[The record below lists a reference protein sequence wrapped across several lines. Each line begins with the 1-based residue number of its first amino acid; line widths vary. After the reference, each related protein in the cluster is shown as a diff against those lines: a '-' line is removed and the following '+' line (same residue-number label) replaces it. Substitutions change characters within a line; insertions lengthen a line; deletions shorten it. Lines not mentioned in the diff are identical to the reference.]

1 MNRIIALLVLVLTIG
16 TLATCQQQ
24 RINRAKAAWADAIA
38 EYEKSKA
45 TLAAAGRLLKLARSE
60 TKVVTKY
67 VDRVQVVRERGAT
80 ITKEVPV
87 YVTAQADA
95 ACPVPVGFVRIH
107 DAAAQGADLA
117 GSAGDPDAP
126 AAGVALSTVADTV
139 AGNYTA
145 CHANA
150 EQVVALQDYIVELH
164 TAMRTQQEGAP

>member
-1 MNRIIALLVLVLTIG
+1 MNRIIALLVLVLTIAS
-16 TLATCQQQ
+16 LATCQQQ
-24 RINRAKAAWADAIA
+24 RIGRANAALNEVISINEDI
-38 EYEKSKA
+38 KT
-45 TLAAAGRLLKLARSE
+45 TLATVEQQLQLARSE

-107 DAAAQGADLA
+107 DAAAQGTDLA

-150 EQVVALQDYIVELH
+150 EQVVALQDYIVELQ
-164 TAMRTQQEGAP
+164 TAMRTQQEGPP